1 MRLADDR
8 TLQGGPPPGL
18 TEARMGSLYSASL
31 LAIAAAALS
40 WSLIGIFIRVMTTSR
55 RLEAP
60 NERSMHSA
68 PVPVGAGI
76 AMVATTLVLWPWWH
90 AQADGAH
97 LVLLASFAGLGA
109 LSWID
114 DRHRLSAAVRLSAQT
129 AAVALCLASL
139 PSDARVLQFLP
150 LVLERLL
157 LGVAWLWFINLF
169 NFMDGIDGLAGSEA
183 LAVAL
188 GYLALL
194 TYAGLT
200 DPFWRLALVIA
211 ASAGGYLFWNW
222 HPAKVFMG
230 DAGSIPLGFLLGWLM
245 LDLALNGLWAAGL
258 ILPLYFV
265 ADATF
270 TLLAR
275 AVRGEKLWQ
284 AHRQH
289 FYQRAVLGGASPSGV
304 VLRVV
309 ATNAM
314 LIALAFV
321 SVQHPVLALAAAGA
335 IVAGLLAHLERLAHR
350 PAS

>member
-1 MRLADDR
+1 
-8 TLQGGPPPGL
+8 
-18 TEARMGSLYSASL
+18 MGSLASESL

-40 WSLIGIFIRVMTTSR
+40 WLLIGIYTLVMTTSR

-60 NERSMHSA
+60 NERSMHA
-68 PVPVGAGI
+68 VPVPVGAGI
-76 AMVATTLVLWPWWH
+76 TMVATALVLWPWWQAH
-90 AQADGAH
+90 GSAAQ
-97 LVLLASFAGLGA
+97 LTLLAGFAGLGA

-114 DRHRLSAAVRLSAQT
+114 DRRKLSAAVRLSAQS

-139 PSDARVLQFLP
+139 PPDARVLQLLP

-157 LGVAWLWFINLF
+157 LGIAWLWFINLF
-169 NFMDGIDGLAGSEA
+169 NFMDGIDGLAGSETV
-183 LAVAL
+183 AVAL

-194 TYAGLT
+194 TYAGLE

-211 ASAGGYLFWNW
+211 ASATGYLFWNW

-245 LDLALNGLWAAGL
+245 LDLALHGQWPAGL

-275 AVRGEKLWQ
+275 ASRGEKLWQ

-289 FYQRAVLGGASPSGV
+289 FYQRAVLGGATPSGV
-304 VLRVV
+304 VWRVT

-314 LIALAFV
+314 LI
-321 SVQHPVLALAAAGA
+321 VLALVSVRHPVPALVAAAA
-335 IVAGLLAHLERLAHR
+335 LVAGLLAHLESLAR
-350 PAS
+350 GRAS